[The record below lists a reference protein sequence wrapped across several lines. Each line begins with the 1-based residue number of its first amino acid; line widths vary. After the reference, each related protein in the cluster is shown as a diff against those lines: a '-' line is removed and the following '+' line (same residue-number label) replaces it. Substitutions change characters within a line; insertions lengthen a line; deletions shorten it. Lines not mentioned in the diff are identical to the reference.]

1 MKQKVVIIG
10 HSYSS
15 RLSIIRSVAQMGCE
29 VTVIVM
35 TELKSDGK
43 PVNKKPI
50 DCYSKYVSHVYY
62 CLRKDKEDLIR
73 ILLEHCTDSQQ
84 KVVLFPDSDDT
95 VVAIDNNRDLLAEH
109 FSFPYICNGS
119 GTMAY
124 WMDKIHQK
132 DMAQSV
138 GLNVANGIVI
148 DIKDGA
154 YLIPDDIAYPCYTKP
169 LATMNGGKTGMHRCD
184 NETELKNALN
194 EYITTKARTGHVLVE
209 QYKEINTEYAL
220 LGFSDGK
227 DVVIPGMMQIL
238 VISKRYKGI
247 ALQGKVMPIDGFK
260 EVIDKFKQLVL
271 RIGFVGVFDIDF
283 YESGSKIYF
292 CEMNLRFG
300 GSGYAVTKM
309 GVNLPAMMVRYF
321 IGGDMPNMNKNI
333 RGEAVYTNER
343 MCFFDWLNGYITL
356 DEYQRYIKTAD
367 IHFIQ
372 DNDDPQPQKAYQR
385 AFFKQRMLMPV
396 KNQLSKLYSKIRYGI
411 VSEKEQV
418 KKFGV

>member
-35 TELKSDGK
+35 TGQNSDGK

-62 CLRKDKEDLIR
+62 CLRKDKEELIR
-73 ILLEHCTDSQQ
+73 ILLEHCTDAQQ

-95 VVAIDNNRDLLAEH
+95 VAAIGNYQYRLSDH
-109 FSFPYICNGS
+109 FCFPHICNGS
-119 GTMAY
+119 GSMAY

-194 EYITTKARTGHVLVE
+194 EYITKRTRTGRILVE
-209 QYKEINTEYAL
+209 EYKEIDTEYAL

-227 DVVIPGMMQIL
+227 DVVIPGIMQLL
-238 VISKRYKGI
+238 VISKSYKGI
-247 ALQGKVMPIDGFK
+247 ALQGKVMPIDGFE

-300 GSGYAVTKM
+300 GSGYAITKM
-309 GVNLPAMMVRYF
+309 GVNLPAMFVCMCQGVEWKDSVKSICKSAIYL
-321 IGGDMPNMNKNI
+321 
-333 RGEAVYTNER
+333 NER
-343 MCFFDWLNGYITL
+343 MLMNDWISGFITYKEL
-356 DEYQRYIKTAD
+356 KTFLQNSDIYFIAD
-367 IHFIQ
+367 A
-372 DNDDPQPQKAYQR
+372 DDPLPEIK
-385 AFFKQRMLMPV
+385 FKYWIMKHR
-396 KNQLSKLYSKIRYGI
+396 I
-411 VSEKEQV
+411 VNFM
-418 KKFGV
+418 KKFIIGKK

>member
-1 MKQKVVIIG
+1 MRQKVVIIG
-10 HSYSS
+10 HSFSS
-15 RLSIIRSVAQMGCE
+15 RLSLIRSVAQMGCE

-35 TELKSDGK
+35 TGQNSDGK

-62 CLRKDKEDLIR
+62 CLRKDKEELIR
-73 ILLEHCTDSQQ
+73 ILLEHCTDARQ

-95 VVAIDNNRDLLAEH
+95 VAAIDNHRDCLAEQ
-109 FSFPYICNGS
+109 FCFPHICNGS
-119 GTMAY
+119 GSMAY

-194 EYITTKARTGHVLVE
+194 EYITKRTRTGRILVE
-209 QYKEINTEYAL
+209 EYKEIDTEYAL

-227 DVVIPGMMQIL
+227 DVVIPGIMQLL
-238 VISKRYKGI
+238 VISKSYKGI
-247 ALQGKVMPIDGFK
+247 ALQGKVMPIDGFE
-260 EVIDKFKQLVL
+260 EVIDKFKQFVL
-271 RIGFVGVFDIDF
+271 SIGFVGVFDIDF
-283 YESGSKIYF
+283 YKSDNLIYF

-309 GVNLPAMMVRYF
+309 GCNLPAMMVEYF
-321 IGGDMPNMNKNI
+321 TGGNTDTWKKNI
-333 RGEAVYTNER
+333 TGEAIYTNER
-343 MCFFDWLNGYITL
+343 MCLDDWANGYITL
-356 DEYQRYIKTAD
+356 DEYKRHMKSAD
-367 IHFIQ
+367 IRFIQ

-385 AFFKQRMLMPV
+385 TFFSRRLSML
-396 KNQLSKLYSKIRYGI
+396 
-411 VSEKEQV
+411 V
-418 KKFGV
+418 KKILKLF